1 MKNNKLNIILGFSL
15 ILFAIIMYSVI
26 PNFQTEDF
34 DQNIIEDISLG
45 STTTSLI
52 QDVEPEID
60 IQTPETIEE
69 EIIIESNSVLE
80 FNETIRI
87 DDIFTTYLI
96 IGSDRRTENS
106 SESRGFVQGERADV
120 LIPVSY
126 THLTLPTKSTV

>member
-15 ILFAIIMYSVI
+15 ILFATIMYSVI

-96 IGSDRRTENS
+96 IGSDKRTENS

-120 LIPVSY
+120 LLSLI
-126 THLTLPTKSTV
+126 HI

>member
-15 ILFAIIMYSVI
+15 ILFATIMYSVI

-96 IGSDRRTENS
+96 IVGIRQYLFQFASIILWRLKR
-106 SESRGFVQGERADV
+106 
-120 LIPVSY
+120 
-126 THLTLPTKSTV
+126 